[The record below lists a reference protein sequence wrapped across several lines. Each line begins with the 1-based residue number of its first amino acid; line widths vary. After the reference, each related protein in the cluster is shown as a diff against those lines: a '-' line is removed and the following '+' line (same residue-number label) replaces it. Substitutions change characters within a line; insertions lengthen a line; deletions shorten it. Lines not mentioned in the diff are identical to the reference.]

1 MVGAVERVRP
11 KMMTVVAIMA
21 GLLPILWSTGTGS
34 EVMQRIAVPMI
45 GGMVSSTLLTLIV
58 IPPSTAWSRAMV
70 VTRDPNCGCCRGW
83 VTHMRKAGFPV
94 EIVEVADVTP
104 LKTRLGV
111 PDSLMSCHTAEI
123 GGYVV
128 EGHVPAEA
136 IKRLLIER
144 PKVTGLAV
152 AGMPVG
158 SPGMQVPGQAP
169 EDDVVIFSASR
180 QHVFARYRGLQQI

>member
-1 MVGAVERVRP
+1 VKVLDARLEKDLTKAKETIVPIELSLSRRALLIGAAQAVSAFALRRP
-11 KMMTVVAIMA
+11 
-21 GLLPILWSTGTGS
+21 
-34 EVMQRIAVPMI
+34 
-45 GGMVSSTLLTLIV
+45 VSAAET
-58 IPPSTAWSRAMV
+58 PPKMV

-94 EIVEVADVTP
+94 EMVEVADVTP

-169 EDDVVIFSASR
+169 EDYDVVIFSASR